1 VAVSIATCQ
10 APASVLELLFPG
22 APAHNGLIVSMDSPS
37 PLSQTSAPERCDSPA
52 QYISGEALPSSQ
64 VWVFHLNPQ
73 GIVQFGRCETNQM
86 PAWGLSPDIE
96 PAQASPSVMG
106 EASSPPVL
114 AKAKDSS
121 SSTQVTFETL
131 LGQWQG
137 HSLAEVV
144 SFSNQSPGFE
154 QSLKA
159 LKTSSNPMQLQG
171 TLITPQQTW
180 ESLWLLH
187 PLRLPNGDLFQIVAM
202 GCPCPVVPG
211 SGPKCSHPVV
221 PASLTGQPSVEPSTT
236 APNSCNQLQTYAP
249 RLNQITRNIRWTL
262 DLETIRRR
270 TVDGLGKLF
279 GVQRCLVCSYDMQAQ
294 TARVAAEYL
303 GNPQFPSW
311 LDVPLAL
318 EATPYLAQAAR
329 SSLATRARLND
340 GSEMTVLAVATRYQ
354 NQINGFVLLYDS
366 QSRNWS
372 EVELGLITDLAD
384 QVGTAIT
391 HARLFGESHA
401 LAEKLQQANASLMEK
416 QQEFQ
421 EAQRQAEE
429 ARRQAEEA
437 SRLKSEFLA
446 NTSHELRTPLNGMIG
461 FLRLVLDG
469 MADDPDEQQEFIQ
482 EAHKSALHLL
492 NLINDVLDIAKI
504 EAGKMQIDMVPV
516 NLKELLADLE
526 NFSRPQAE
534 QKGLYFNILIPA
546 TRDEITLNGNYQR
559 LLQVLLNLVGNAV
572 KFTHE
577 GGITISAEVKSQRVE
592 YQGKTWPGTVKLSV
606 ADTGIGVSLEKQDR
620 LFQTFSQ
627 VDGERTRQYGGTG
640 LGLAIS
646 QKLVEAMG
654 GVVQFISMGEGLGAT
669 VTFTA
674 LLYQEPV
681 IIDKQPVY
689 PSNN

>member
-1 VAVSIATCQ
+1 MPFS
-10 APASVLELLFPG
+10 SSNSNL
-22 APAHNGLIVSMDSPS
+22 
-37 PLSQTSAPERCDSPA
+37 APEGNMTLKPRS
-52 QYISGEALPSSQ
+52 SSESLPGLAA
-64 VWVFHLNPQ
+64 WVFHLGPD
-73 GIVQFGRCETNQM
+73 GRVQSCRCEGDWQTALGEGGD
-86 PAWGLSPDIE
+86 PPKTHGWGD
-96 PAQASPSVMG
+96 QW
-106 EASSPPVL
+106 
-114 AKAKDSS
+114 
-121 SSTQVTFETL
+121 
-131 LGQWQG
+131 LGK
-137 HSLAEVV
+137 SLAEVIQ
-144 SFSNQSPGFE
+144 FSADSPRFDQALAMLASTLVPVQLSGQLTQDGQSRDG
-154 QSLKA
+154 
-159 LKTSSNPMQLQG
+159 
-171 TLITPQQTW
+171 
-180 ESLWLLH
+180 LWLLH
-187 PLRLPNGDLFQIVAM
+187 PLQLPNGGVYQIVAV
-202 GCPCPVVPG
+202 GYPQPVDIAPAPPFLMDETLPTLPG
-211 SGPKCSHPVV
+211 LPLSG
-221 PASLTGQPSVEPSTT
+221 SLW
-236 APNSCNQLQTYAP
+236 AAHNSCSKLQVYAP
-249 RLNQITRNIRWTL
+249 RLSQITRNIRWTL

-270 TVDGLGKLF
+270 TVDGLGELF
-279 GVQRCLVCSYDMQAQ
+279 GVKRCVVCSYDGQ
-294 TARVAAEYL
+294 TNSATIAAEYH
-303 GNPQFPSW
+303 GNPGLSSW
-311 LDVPLAL
+311 TGNIMAL
-318 EATPYLAQAAR
+318 SQTPYLSQASA
-329 SSLATRARLND
+329 SSLATCYRPTNGDDL
-340 GSEMTVLAVATRYQ
+340 SVLSVATRYQ
-354 NQINGFVLLYDS
+354 NQINGFILLYDDLARS
-366 QSRNWS
+366 WS

-401 LAEKLQQANASLMEK
+401 LAIKLQQANASLMEK
-416 QQEFQ
+416 QREFQ
-421 EAQRQAEE
+421 EARRQAEE

-469 MADDPDEQQEFIQ
+469 MADDPQEQEEFIQ

-504 EAGKMQIDMVPV
+504 EAGKMQIDMGPV

-526 NFSRPQAE
+526 NFARPQAE
-534 QKGLYFNILIPA
+534 QKGLYFNILVPA

-559 LLQVLLNLVGNAV
+559 LLQVLLNLVSNAV

-592 YQGKTWPGTVKLSV
+592 YQDKIWPGTVKLSV

-654 GVVQFISMGEGLGAT
+654 GVVQFISMGEGLGST

-681 IIDKQPVY
+681 IIDKEPVY
-689 PSNN
+689 PSKS